1 MSAKIPYTP
10 RPKLEKTRWVTVEDV
25 IQRMGGNVSP
35 EERKALEMLY
45 RPDLT
50 KRIDDLIDATNERN
64 EQLNRQMKARE
75 EMDVRLAEIREGI
88 DEVKKF
94 TEDFSQQLARIEKTG
109 EQIKRSMDW
118 EWKYC

>member
-10 RPKLEKTRWVTVEDV
+10 RPKLEKPRWESVEDE

-35 EERKALEMLY
+35 GVRKALEMLY

-94 TEDFSQQLARIEKTG
+94 TKDFSQQLARIEKTG

>member
-35 EERKALEMLY
+35 GVRKALEMLY

-50 KRIDDLIDATNERN
+50 KRMDDLIDASN
-64 EQLNRQMKARE
+64 EQNEQVNRQMKALE
-75 EMDVRLAEIREGI
+75 EMDVQLAEIREGI
-88 DEVKKF
+88 NDLRKCRISEEQDLKRMKK
-94 TEDFSQQLARIEKTG
+94 DFDALHERL
-109 EQIKRSMDW
+109 DW
-118 EWKYC
+118 EWRYC